1 MEVQPHKTEYMVPI
15 KRYVLLGED
24 DEDDVAFFKEAFT
37 SRYPHVD
44 ILHFDNGRELFDFLT
59 ACSSDCLPDFL
70 LLDNLM
76 PMMPAMEVL
85 KALEKQSRF
94 EKMVKAVWSTLIL
107 PHDQEQFS
115 ELGCSYYFDKPV
127 SKRDWYALASAV
139 GFHFELTATGS

>member
-1 MEVQPHKTEYMVPI
+1 MEIQPHKTEYMLPL

-24 DEDDVAFFKEAFT
+24 DEDDVAFFTEAF
-37 SRYPHVD
+37 SARYPHVD
-44 ILHFDNGRELFDFLT
+44 ILHFDNGRELFDFLNS
-59 ACSSDCLPDFL
+59 CSSDSLPDFL

-76 PMMPAMEVL
+76 PMIPAMDIL
-85 KALEKQSRF
+85 KLLEKQSRF

-107 PHDQEQFS
+107 PADQDRFT

-127 SKRDWYALASAV
+127 STKDWYALVSAI